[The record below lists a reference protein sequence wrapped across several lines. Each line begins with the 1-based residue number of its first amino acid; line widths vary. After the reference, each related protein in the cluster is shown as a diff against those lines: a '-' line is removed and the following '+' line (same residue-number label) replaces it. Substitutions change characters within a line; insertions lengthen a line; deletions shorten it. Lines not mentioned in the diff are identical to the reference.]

1 MHTNGLKLR
10 SLVVVVVCVAIA
22 GVARSDLTPT
32 NSAGVRAGITGI
44 IYHPASTNG
53 PASMGVSWIVVHP
66 TSTNSTSFTMQQ
78 NFDLK
83 TANLWSD
90 STSTVTVNGVGTHT
104 GEAGNLASP
113 TNQFFRMRL
122 INFR

>member
-1 MHTNGLKLR
+1 MAMVG
-10 SLVVVVVCVAIA
+10 VV
-22 GVARSDLTPT
+22 RSDLTPT
-32 NSAGVRAGITGI
+32 NNAGVRAGITAI
-44 IYHPASTNG
+44 VYHPASTNG
-53 PASMGVSWIVVHP
+53 PASMGVAWIIVNP

-78 NFDLK
+78 NFNLK
-83 TANLWSD
+83 ATNLWID
-90 STSTVTVNGVGTHT
+90 TTSTITVSGAGTHT